1 MITYDNGIYAIDAEY
16 VRPMLDAVHLV
27 VHEGRAAFVETGTSR
42 SVPQLL
48 AALDSLGLSRDA
60 VDWVFITHVHLDH
73 AGGAGQLMQ
82 ALPNAKAV
90 LHPRGAPHMIDP
102 RKLID
107 ASIAVYGA
115 DAFAKLYGEI
125 IPIAS
130 ERVVS
135 TEPGQRFSL
144 AGREF
149 EILHTPGHAMH
160 HQVFF
165 DHHAKAVFTGDT
177 FGLSY
182 REFDVDGRAFAF
194 PTTTPTQFDPDQ
206 LIDSIHRILALQ
218 PQAAYFTHYG
228 EVRDLPRLAIAL
240 ERMTRAFA
248 EAAKVEAAMSDTE
261 RGLRERLLERISQI
275 LHLELQAHGCALA
288 PQRIDELLG
297 LDIGLNVDGLIAWL
311 ARNPV
316 LREAIAKGNAS

>member
-1 MITYDNGIYAIDAEY
+1 MITYDNGIHAIDAEY

-48 AALDSLGLSRDA
+48 AALTSLGLSPDV

-73 AGGAGQLMQ
+73 AGGAGQLMR

-102 RKLID
+102 RKLVD
-107 ASIAVYGA
+107 ASIDVYGA
-115 DAFAKLYGEI
+115 DAVATLYGEI
-125 IPIAS
+125 VPIAS
-130 ERVVS
+130 DRVIS
-135 TEPGQRFSL
+135 TEPGQRLSL
-144 AGREF
+144 AGRDF

-218 PQAAYFTHYG
+218 PRVAYFTHYG
-228 EVRDLPRLAIAL
+228 EVRDLPRLAVAL

-248 EAAKVEAAMSDTE
+248 SAAKDEAADTSV
-261 RGLRERLLERISQI
+261 GKDDLRARLLQRIRRI
-275 LHLELQAHGCALA
+275 LLIELEAHGCTMSA
-288 PQRIDELLG
+288 QMIDELLS

-311 ARNPV
+311 ARNP
-316 LREAIAKGNAS
+316 AAK